1 MVNEAHS
8 NRYEYTF
15 SAEGVRLTMF
25 INVTPYYYP
34 LMQPLPQAG
43 FHTHEWYEMFY
54 VERGEQPCY
63 FENETILLRAGEFLI
78 IKPGV
83 RHYSKEENNSA
94 VMYALPF
101 AFTASSKCTVPWVSF
116 LDFDTFVRFGNDTEC
131 SALVGFLLGAMQLDQ
146 ELAVGNYLFA
156 LLSRAA
162 LLHNKESS
170 VKYAL
175 LNESSMGRICKLDR
189 ILQKYFNNSN
199 LALGFVADELHV
211 STRQLSRII
220 HKQYGCT
227 YREKLL
233 ELRMI
238 HAAKLLSTGLSITEI
253 AYEVGY
259 SSPSAFH
266 SVFLKYYGI
275 VPAQYRKGIMLAE
288 EK

>member
-1 MVNEAHS
+1 MANQTRT

-15 SAEGVRLTMF
+15 FAEGVRLTMF

-54 VERGEQPCY
+54 VERGELHCY
-63 FENETILLRAGEFLI
+63 FEDQTILLRAGEFLI

-83 RHYSKEENNSA
+83 RHYSEEKDASV

-101 AFTASSKCTVPWVSF
+101 TFSASAKCAVPWVSF
-116 LDFDTFVRFGNDTEC
+116 LEFDTFVRFGRDLEC
-131 SALVGFLLGAMQLDQ
+131 TALAGFLLGAMQLDQ

-162 LLHNKESS
+162 LLQNAEGGAG
-170 VKYAL
+170 YAL
-175 LNESSMGRICKLDR
+175 INESSIGRICKLDR

-199 LALGFVADELHV
+199 LELQFVADELHV
-211 STRQLSRII
+211 SVRQLSRII
-220 HKQYGCT
+220 QKQYGCT

-238 HAAKLLSTGLSITEI
+238 HAARLLSTELSITEI
-253 AYEVGY
+253 SYEVGY
-259 SSPSAFH
+259 SSLSAFH
-266 SVFLKYYGI
+266 AAFSKYYGMAA
-275 VPAQYRKGIMLAE
+275 AQYRK
-288 EK
+288 EKLLPEG